1 MRSPSLETSP
11 TTLLRHSRA
20 PTPRSWTS
28 SRPLKAARSR
38 PARRSTRRSTRK
50 TLSRSRSSS
59 RSGADTMAVSLRE
72 YRERIRSV
80 ESTKKITRAMEL
92 IAASR
97 IIKAQQRAQAA
108 APYARELT
116 RAVSAVATY
125 SNVEHPLTI
134 EPENPQR
141 AAILI
146 VTSDRGL
153 AGAYSSSVLK
163 EAEQLAQKLR
173 GEGKEVELYVCGRK
187 GVGYFNFRRRPI
199 VQSWTGFSDQPDYD
213 KAREVGDALIEA
225 FLADNDDGETNIE
238 RPQSNSPCDEV
249 HVVYSRFRSM
259 LVQEPA
265 AVRLLPLEVVEGG
278 ERPADHE
285 VLPLYEFEPSAA
297 EVLDA
302 LMPRYVQSRI
312 YYCLLQAAASELAAR
327 QRAMKSATDN
337 AEELIKKYTRIANQA
352 RQAGITQEI
361 SEIVGGVNALA
372 DANAGS
378 E

>member
-1 MRSPSLETSP
+1 
-11 TTLLRHSRA
+11 
-20 PTPRSWTS
+20 
-28 SRPLKAARSR
+28 
-38 PARRSTRRSTRK
+38 
-50 TLSRSRSSS
+50 
-59 RSGADTMAVSLRE
+59 MAVSLRE
-72 YRERIRSV
+72 YRARIRSV
-80 ESTKKITRAMEL
+80 KSTQKITRAMEL

-125 SNVEHPLTI
+125 SNVEHPLTT
-134 EPENPQR
+134 EPESPTR

-163 EAEQLAQKLR
+163 EGERLAEKLR
-173 GEGKEVELYVCGRK
+173 SEGKEVDTYIAGRK
-187 GVGYFNFRRRPI
+187 GLAYFKFRRRPV
-199 VQSWTGFSDQPDYD
+199 VQSWTGFSDQPTYD
-213 KAREVGDALIEA
+213 AAHDIGEALIAA
-225 FLADNDDGETNIE
+225 FLAGGDDEIE
-238 RPQSNSPCDEV
+238 LSGDAKPVDEV
-249 HVVYSRFRSM
+249 HVVYTRFKSM
-259 LVQEPA
+259 LVQQPTA
-265 AVRLLPLEVVEGG
+265 TRLLPLEVVEG
-278 ERPADHE
+278 EEKPARDE

-297 EVLDA
+297 EVLDG
-302 LMPRYVQSRI
+302 LLPRYVQSRI
-312 YYCLLQAAASELAAR
+312 YFALLQAAASELAAR
-327 QRAMKSATDN
+327 QKAMKSATDN

-372 DANAGS
+372 DATAGS

>member
-1 MRSPSLETSP
+1 M
-11 TTLLRHSRA
+11 A
-20 PTPRSWTS
+20 
-28 SRPLKAARSR
+28 
-38 PARRSTRRSTRK
+38 
-50 TLSRSRSSS
+50 LS
-59 RSGADTMAVSLRE
+59 VRE
-72 YRERIRSV
+72 YRARIKST
-80 ESTKKITRAMEL
+80 ESMKKITRAMEL

-125 SNVEHPLTI
+125 SNVDHPLTT
-134 EPENPQR
+134 ETTESNR
-141 AAILI
+141 AAVLI

-153 AGAYSSSVLK
+153 AGAYSSSVIK
-163 EAEQLAQKLR
+163 EGERLIEKLHS
-173 GEGKEVELYVCGRK
+173 EGKDVAIYISGRK
-187 GVGYFNFRRRPI
+187 GEGYFKFRNREI
-199 VQSWTGFSDQPDYD
+199 AEAWTGHSDQPSYD
-213 KAREVGDALIEA
+213 VARDIGDRLIER
-225 FLADNDDGETNIE
+225 FLTEEAGV
-238 RPQSNSPCDEV
+238 DEV

-259 LVQEPA
+259 LVQEPT
-265 AVRLLPLEVVEGG
+265 AVRLLPLEVVEG
-278 ERPADHE
+278 ESRPESSD
-285 VLPLYEFEPSAA
+285 VLPLYEFEPNPA

-302 LMPRYVQSRI
+302 LLPRYVQSRI
-312 YYCLLQAAASELAAR
+312 YFALLQAAASELAAR
-327 QRAMKSATDN
+327 QRAMKAATDN